1 MRGPSLSQRI
11 AQLGQRLALEAHIA
25 WLAARDAETPWLARV
40 IAIAV
45 AAYALSPIDLVPDFI
60 PILGWIDD
68 LVIVPAGLYLAR
80 SLVPKPLWARYRVQA
95 EAATARP
102 KSRAGM
108 IFILSLWAGGLYLL
122 YWSVRIAPLH

>member
-25 WLAARDAETPWLARV
+25 WLAARDPETPLLARV

-68 LVIVPAGLYLAR
+68 LLIVPAGLYVAR
-80 SLVPKPLWARYRVQA
+80 RLVPKPLWQRYRAQA
-95 EAATARP
+95 ETESARP

-108 IFILSLWAGGLYLL
+108 VFILTLWAIGLYLL
-122 YWSVRIAPLH
+122 YWTVRTAPVH